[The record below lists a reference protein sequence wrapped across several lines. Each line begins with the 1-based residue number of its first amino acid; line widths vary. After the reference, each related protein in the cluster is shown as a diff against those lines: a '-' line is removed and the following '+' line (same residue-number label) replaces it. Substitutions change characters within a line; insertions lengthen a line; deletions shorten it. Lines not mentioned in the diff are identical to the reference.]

1 MTKARM
7 QTPEKRLSACGS
19 FYLYEHESGKIE
31 KLKIRY

>member
-7 QTPEKRLSACGS
+7 QTPKKRLSACG
-19 FYLYEHESGKIE
+19 FLYERESGKIE